1 MCETMKSYRIT
12 GIIDDPHNNTINLL
26 FRLGTAINIFEG
38 FYFLYLLFVQ
48 KMDLKTVVA
57 VCIGVQQ
64 LGS

>member
-1 MCETMKSYRIT
+1 MKSYRIT

-48 KMDLKTVVA
+48 KMDGCCCMYRGAAARV
-57 VCIGVQQ
+57 G
-64 LGS
+64 